1 MHTLRD
7 INLNLL
13 VVLRE
18 LLLEQSVTRAAE
30 KLAMSQSAVSHALSR
45 LRLLLGDELFVQGRR
60 GIKPTTKAL
69 ELQDSLEQALCLAS
83 RVFNGTEQW
92 EPSSMKRTFRIA
104 IADYGNYLLLSPLLA
119 RIRREAPMVDMV
131 FSPAD
136 HHLIASQLANG
147 SIHFGCCVADSVYR
161 EFKVT
166 HLFQEKLVCLA
177 GKRNNL
183 AGTKRLSLKTYLS
196 LPHMVVSSLSDTYTE
211 VDTLLAKKGLK
222 RRVAAVIPHY
232 VVAAKAV
239 VDTDMILTLPYRLA
253 VALPDCAELDLME
266 PPLGSGTFAY
276 GLIWHPRS
284 EEDKGHMWLR
294 DIFAQVADDVARSTE
309 GDMEKSAS

>member
-18 LLLEQSVTRAAE
+18 LLLENSVTRAAE

-45 LRLLLGDELFVQGRR
+45 LRAILGDELFVQGRR
-60 GIKPTTKAL
+60 GIKPTAKAL
-69 ELQDSLEQALCLAS
+69 ELQDSLEQALHLAS
-83 RVFNGTEQW
+83 QVFNGSEHW
-92 EPSSMKRTFRIA
+92 EPSSMNRTFRIA
-104 IADYGNYLLLSPLLA
+104 IADYGTYLLLSPLLA
-119 RIRREAPMVDMV
+119 RIRQEAPRVDMV

-161 EFKVT
+161 DFRVT
-166 HLFQEKLVCLA
+166 HLFQERLVCLV
-177 GKRNNL
+177 GKKSNL
-183 AGTKRLSLKTYLS
+183 SGVGQLSMKAYLS
-196 LPHMVVSSLSDTYTE
+196 LPHMVVSSLSDTYSE
-211 VDTLLAKKGLK
+211 VDTALAKKGLK

-253 VALPDCAELDLME
+253 ISLPDCAGLDFLE

-294 DIFAQVADDVARSTE
+294 EIFTQVAEEVARRTE
-309 GDMEKSAS
+309 AI